1 MLENTSVCYFRV
13 TVHGRIT
20 NKNCEISEN
29 CSCMLTVKVKIL
41 HTLRIKLRGKES
53 AFQGQLG
60 VYWQRTQTSACSAGL
75 KETTKYCNIDSGY
88 LLFDQLLLLLLL
100 LCVIRMMSVA
110 LGASL

>member
-1 MLENTSVCYFRV
+1 MLENTSVCYF

-29 CSCMLTVKVKIL
+29 CSCMLTVKAKIL

-60 VYWQRTQTSACSAGL
+60 VYWQEIQTSACSAGL
-75 KETTKYCNIDSGY
+75 KETTKHCNIDSGY
-88 LLFDQLLLLLLL
+88 LLFDQLLLLL